1 MNNVTDE
8 KHFTITVKGTPQQQ
22 KWGLEIFTFLIGWTT
37 LLGMELERVGDPKD
51 PLVGSNITLICRSIF
66 PEVKYPAPPE
76 WAYQINNAIGIQ
88 VISETD
94 PPEGSSEHH
103 LLPISIVNNEVA
115 NFFAYFHVILGFRI
129 QTEGEKQ
136 KHNTSGFNLNYYES
150 RLHLFN
156 INKNTYTTYQ
166 CKANKYK
173 DAVTKTISFR
183 IKGKDG
189 NVLLLRGRQFSFS
202 LWM

>member
-37 LLGMELERVGDPKD
+37 LLGIELERVGDPKD

-88 VISETD
+88 VINERD

-103 LLPISIVNNEVA
+103 LLSISIVNNEVA
-115 NFFAYFHVILGFRI
+115 N
-129 QTEGEKQ
+129 
-136 KHNTSGFNLNYYES
+136 
-150 RLHLFN
+150 
-156 INKNTYTTYQ
+156 
-166 CKANKYK
+166 
-173 DAVTKTISFR
+173 
-183 IKGKDG
+183 
-189 NVLLLRGRQFSFS
+189 LLPIFT
-202 LWM
+202 